1 MWDTFDVCF
10 LFVHQWLCKHISS
23 DRTWSLFQRF
33 IKSSL
38 LSGQGSMAVTFTA
51 WRCQTVTWWRVQA
64 LRLSSTEKLV
74 KEGGPAGRGSHRRGS
89 VAGSQNRQPMNMQA
103 PAQPVL
109 RKRKT
114 TRLMW
119 LKLKI
124 STFARFKQQAWHL
137 QHISPSYCL
146 FSFISAAQVRR
157 EFLGCFFNK
166 YLIIFPLHCHSVVK
180 RGKGKG

>member
-109 RKRKT
+109 RKEKQPAWCGWNWELALLPDSSS
-114 TRLMW
+114 RLD
-119 LKLKI
+119 
-124 STFARFKQQAWHL
+124 TFSIFLHL
-137 QHISPSYCL
+137 TVFSVL
-146 FSFISAAQVRR
+146 FLQPKWEGSFLAVSSI
-157 EFLGCFFNK
+157 N
-166 YLIIFPLHCHSVVK
+166 I
-180 RGKGKG
+180 